1 MVRVKDILGW
11 IDEHAPFRYKESWD
25 QCGLQV
31 GDPQAAVKR
40 VLVALDPSSGSL
52 DEAVRKGCDCLVTHH
67 PLLFRP
73 ISSVRS
79 DRFPGSVVAG
89 ALRAGV
95 HLIAAHTNLDVARD
109 GTNGHLA
116 RLLSLTAVEPLETE
130 ASWLDESRYVGLG
143 RVGLLPRAVSL
154 EELVSDTRKVLEVS
168 AVRVVGDRRGRVHRV
183 ALCTGSGGSL
193 VEKAIQSGSDVF
205 ITGDVKYH
213 EAQQAVEAGL
223 AVVDVGHFASER
235 IVVPVL
241 AEYLRSRAARE
252 GADLEL
258 LAAAEESDPFW
269 VYNEGMSGGARVRP
283 RE

>member
-31 GDPQAAVKR
+31 GDPQAVVKR
-40 VLVALDPSSGSL
+40 VLVALEPSSGSL
-52 DEAVRKGCDCLVTHH
+52 DEAVRKGCECLVTHH

-109 GTNGHLA
+109 GTNDHLA
-116 RLLSLTAVEPLETE
+116 RLLSLTTCEPLETE
-130 ASWLDESRYVGLG
+130 ASWLEEIRYVGLG
-143 RVGLLPRAVSL
+143 RVGLLPRPVSL
-154 EELVSDTRKVLEVS
+154 EELASETQRVLGIET
-168 AVRVVGDRRGRVHRV
+168 VRVVGDRRGQVHRV

-193 VEKAIQSGSDVF
+193 VEKAVQSGSDVF

-213 EAQQAVEAGL
+213 EAQHAVEAGL
-223 AVVDVGHFASER
+223 AVIDVGHFASER

-241 AEYLRSRAARE
+241 GEYLRSRAARE
-252 GADLEL
+252 GAELEL

-269 VYNEGMSGGARVRP
+269 VYDKGMSRGALVGP